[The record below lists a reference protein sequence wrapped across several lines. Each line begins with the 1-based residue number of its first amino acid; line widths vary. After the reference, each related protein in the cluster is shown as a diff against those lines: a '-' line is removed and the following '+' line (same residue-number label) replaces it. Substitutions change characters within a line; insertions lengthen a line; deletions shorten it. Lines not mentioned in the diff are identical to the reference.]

1 MNDARWPDAM
11 AVDSLGGTGASP
23 ARAVKFK
30 IRGFRTRRCQKL
42 LITAVKKGP
51 YPFKHHSNQITP
63 IPLKISFQIHHN
75 ITNISPHSTIHKSP
89 LSENDCKKSTVFNHM
104 YFCHVRPGP

>member
-30 IRGFRTRRCQKL
+30 IRGFRTR
-42 LITAVKKGP
+42 
-51 YPFKHHSNQITP
+51 
-63 IPLKISFQIHHN
+63 SFQTVSYFRAQPEAIDHPFHH
-75 ITNISPHSTIHKSP
+75 
-89 LSENDCKKSTVFNHM
+89 M
-104 YFCHVRPGP
+104 

>member
-30 IRGFRTRRCQKL
+30 IRWLHVLTVLKNYESGYIPGLGRGHTFEPL
-42 LITAVKKGP
+42 GH
-51 YPFKHHSNQITP
+51 FFSN
-63 IPLKISFQIHHN
+63 LR
-75 ITNISPHSTIHKSP
+75 
-89 LSENDCKKSTVFNHM
+89 V
-104 YFCHVRPGP
+104 